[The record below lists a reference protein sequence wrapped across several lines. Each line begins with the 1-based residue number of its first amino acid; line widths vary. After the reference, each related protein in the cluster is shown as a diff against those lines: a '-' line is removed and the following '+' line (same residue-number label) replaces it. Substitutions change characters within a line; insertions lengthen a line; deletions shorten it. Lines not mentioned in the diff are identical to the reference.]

1 MRLIDV
7 CADPQPRAE
16 VLPQGAEDGARRR
29 AAAAVPEAEAR
40 HAAAAAAELAGGE
53 QLGGGDGDPPRA
65 AAVLAAASQRR
76 CSELHRL
83 GVSRSSSSC
92 NQWQVH
98 ISKSPL
104 AIVS

>member
-40 HAAAAAAELAGGE
+40 HATAAELAGGE
-53 QLGGGDGDPPRA
+53 QLGGGAGDSPRA

-76 CSELHRL
+76 CSELNRL
-83 GVSRSSSSC
+83 GLSWSSSSC

-98 ISKSPL
+98 ISNHH
-104 AIVS
+104 